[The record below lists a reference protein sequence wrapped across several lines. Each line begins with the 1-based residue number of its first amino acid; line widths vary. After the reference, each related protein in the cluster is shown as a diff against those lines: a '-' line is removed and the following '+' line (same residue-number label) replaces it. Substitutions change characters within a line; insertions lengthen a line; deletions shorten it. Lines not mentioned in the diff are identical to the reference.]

1 MNSILYPA
9 CALLALLAFIYKL
22 RVLRTDRSRFQVLL
36 ISNLLLLTVI
46 FTVSTP
52 VVWVATS
59 QAVGIVNFSGVF
71 TQGSV
76 IIMAAC
82 QQVILLNLSHEP
94 KTAARRARPRLIALG
109 LVLASMIALFSAAT
123 SQQENPTDFAVTRAQ
138 FYPAYLLIYLVA
150 YGISTADIQLMC
162 LRYAKV
168 APTPWLRRGLYLVGL
183 TMPFGLTYT
192 LVRLSDVIAGQFG
205 VSGHAWEPLAQWSVT
220 IATVINVIGWT
231 LPDWGRHLS
240 TVWQA
245 VDNRRAHRDLKS
257 LHTQLTAEIPEPVLP
272 LDLDTDLRT
281 RLYRQVVEIRDA
293 QWALRPWMHPAV
305 LAFSEKECL
314 KAELTNTERAAVIEA
329 SLLKA
334 AVRAKEHNDKPLTHD
349 PNPRATDPEDLA
361 SELAFLRMVAY
372 AYDSSLIVQAAAAYR
387 PDAAPFL
394 ATESPAR

>member
-22 RVLRTDRSRFQVLL
+22 RVLRKDRSRFQLLL
-36 ISNLLLLTVI
+36 IGNLFLISVV

-52 VVWVATS
+52 IVWVATS
-59 QAVGIVNFSGVF
+59 RAVGIVNFSGVF

-82 QQVILLNLSHEP
+82 QQVILLNLSHDP

-123 SQQENPTDFAVTRAQ
+123 SQHENPTDFAVTKAQ
-138 FYPAYLLIYLVA
+138 FYPAYLLIYLLA
-150 YGISTADIQLMC
+150 YGISQVDIQLLC

-192 LVRLSDVIAGQFG
+192 LVRLSDVVAGQFG

-240 TVWQA
+240 TIWQA
-245 VDNRRAHRDLKS
+245 VDSRRAHRELKS
-257 LHTQLTAEIPEPVLP
+257 LHRRLTAEIPEPVLP
-272 LDLDTDLRT
+272 LGMDTDLRT

-293 QWALRPWMHPAV
+293 QWALRPWMHPVV
-305 LAFSEKECL
+305 LSFAEKECL
-314 KAELTNTERAAVIEA
+314 KAELTGTERAAVIEA
-329 SLLKA
+329 SLLRS
-334 AVRAKEHNDKPLTHD
+334 AVHAKEHNDKPMKHD
-349 PNPRATDPEDLA
+349 PNPRAIDPEDLA
-361 SELAFLRMVAY
+361 SELAFLRQVAH
-372 AYDSSLIVQAAAAYR
+372 AYDSSPIVQAAATHR
-387 PDAAPFL
+387 SDAAFL
-394 ATESPAR
+394 ATEDPAR